1 MTKMKFVGVVDG
13 QEHHVVVDDHD
24 VAGGPYLVTLD
35 GQPYNV
41 DAKTLPS
48 EIVTVLINN
57 KSYDLDLDD
66 KDQSNDPLD
75 GRLGVRVR
83 GRVVRLEMLESRR
96 KKMKDAQSSHFAHHG
111 LVQITSPMP
120 GKVLRY
126 LVQEGDEV
134 TQGQGVVVVEA
145 MKMENELKT
154 PKSGKVKT
162 ISASPGVAV
171 ESGELLLV
179 VE

>member
-13 QEHHVVVDDHD
+13 QEHHIVVDDYD
-24 VAGGPYLVTLD
+24 LDGGFYLVELD
-35 GQPYNV
+35 GKNYKV
-41 DAKTLPS
+41 DAKAMPS

-75 GRLGVRVR
+75 GRIAVRVR

-120 GKVLRY
+120 GKILRY
-126 LVQEGDEV
+126 LVSEGQEV
-134 TQGQGVVVVEA
+134 TDGQGVVVVEA

-154 PKSGKVKT
+154 PKAGKVKT
-162 ISASPGVAV
+162 ITSSEGTPV
-171 ESGELLLV
+171 ESGELLMV
-179 VE
+179 IE